1 MSFLSVLIVAFT
13 VFILTLSL
21 TFFALRF
28 FPKLGLVDKPA
39 KYGLKRK
46 PIPYYGGLV
55 IYFSFFLSV
64 FIFLGFDWRLV
75 GLFIASFL
83 IVFVSFFDDYKNLS
97 PFFRLVT
104 QVIASLILV
113 GFGIFINEVR
123 NPFGGILALNHS
135 VLFFSLGPFS
145 VSLLSIA
152 LTVFWIVFITNTVN
166 FLDGLNGL
174 ASGVSSIGFFIL
186 FVLSIKPAFHTIDQS
201 VFAVLSLILAVIAF
215 TFVLFEFAPA
225 KILMGD
231 TGSMFLGFM
240 LSVLSIF
247 SGGKIATAFL
257 VLGFPIL
264 DAVWVILRRIFSGNS
279 PFRGDLQHLHH
290 RFLKAG
296 FTERQALLFLYLLST
311 LFGSV
316 ALFLETFGKII
327 ALFVLVIFMF
337 VVASFL
343 IFREKNR
350 HHNR

>member
-1 MSFLSVLIVAFT
+1 MPSLYVFIAVT
-13 VFILTLSL
+13 VFILTFSL
-21 TFFALRF
+21 TFFALRL
-28 FPKLGLVDKPA
+28 FPKFGLVDRPA

-55 IYFSFFLSV
+55 IFLSFFLSV

-75 GLFIASFL
+75 GLVIASFF
-83 IVFVSFFDDYKNLS
+83 IVVVSFFDDYRDLS
-97 PFFRLVT
+97 PYFRFVA

-113 GFGIFINEVR
+113 GFGIFIAEVR
-123 NPFGGILALNHS
+123 NPFGGILALNHYLLS
-135 VLFFSLGPFS
+135 FPFGPFS
-145 VSLLSIA
+145 VSILSIA
-152 LTVFWIVFITNTVN
+152 LTVFWVVFITNTVN

-240 LSVLSIF
+240 LAVLSIF

-264 DAVWVILRRIFSGNS
+264 DAVWVIFRRILSGNS

-327 ALFVLVIFMF
+327 ALFILVIFMLI
-337 VVASFL
+337 VGSFL
-343 IFREKNR
+343 IVRAR
-350 HHNR
+350 TRQHN